1 MLKKNYNTLVALS
14 NTFSKIHIIPFP
26 GLSGSQ
32 EGFIHTYK
40 TTCIQFSREKLKMVV
55 KSRPKTRIW
64 KRNTSLPPPN
74 ESTFL
79 TFHIRKYL
87 IMLKLPRALPKL
99 ARSRPSKWRR
109 ECSGTKT
116 YSSYAKSIKKRCF
129 SRKSMKR
136 KSRSF

>member
-1 MLKKNYNTLVALS
+1 MLKKSYNTLVALS
-14 NTFSKIHIIPFP
+14 NTFSKIHNIPFP

-40 TTCIQFSREKLKMVV
+40 TICRPFSREKLKMVV

-64 KRNTSLPPPN
+64 KRNISLLPPN

-79 TFHIRKYL
+79 TFHIRKYSS
-87 IMLKLPRALPKL
+87 MLKLPRALPKL
-99 ARSRPSKWRR
+99 ARSSPSRLRR
-109 ECSGTKT
+109 ECRGTKT
-116 YSSYAKSIKKRCF
+116 YSSYAKSIKKSCL
-129 SRKSMKR
+129 SRKFMKK